1 MSAARAVFYHL
12 TRLGMDETLAM
23 ILARAH
29 KAGWKVAVRG
39 TDRVALEALD
49 ARLWALCEGEAFL
62 PHGLEGGPQDAAQ
75 TILLGTGALAAGTK
89 GLVLLD
95 GAVTDAQ
102 EARGLERVW
111 VLFDGNDP
119 AQLDGARGLWS
130 GLTTGGM
137 AAQYWSDETG
147 VWVMKVERPATP
159 ATGAEN

>member
-1 MSAARAVFYHL
+1 MSAPRAVFYHL
-12 TRLGMDETLAM
+12 TRLGLDETLAT
-23 ILARAH
+23 ILTRAH
-29 KAGWKVAVRG
+29 RTGWKVAVRG
-39 TDRVALEALD
+39 TARDALEALD

-75 TILLGTGALAAGTK
+75 PILLGTGALPEGAR

-95 GAVTDAQ
+95 GAMTDPD

-119 AQLDGARGLWS
+119 AQLDGARGLWR

-147 VWVMKVERPATP
+147 AWVMKVERPA
-159 ATGAEN
+159 GASPGDES